1 MNIDYECINCLLNH
15 SSELMSKVNTN
26 SSDSPHNIFDNY
38 KEVILK
44 TFGDTTSTHTPYY
57 LVKTFYDSFYDVFG
71 ENDYFHT
78 EKADLNQLFL
88 EVYDDL
94 LDFCLSSKDPLY
106 TAFKLSLMG
115 ELFCHNSGNSFGEL
129 EIEIQNFFN
138 TKGEAIN
145 DLEKFKKELENARLL
160 LFIHNYA
167 GEIVFDKLF
176 IKVLKEL
183 YPNLIVH
190 SALKSRPVYKCA
202 TKKDA
207 DQIFLKEVSIPVESG
222 SKYLGTD
229 LSFVSPSFK
238 NIYNEADIVIA
249 KGQSNFESLVD
260 ENPKKSIYY
269 SFIVKCSKIAKY
281 LDVNK
286 EDLIFKRSWVMSGS

>member
-1 MNIDYECINCLLNH
+1 
-15 SSELMSKVNTN
+15 MSKVNTN
-26 SSDSPHNIFDNY
+26 SSDSFHNIFDDY
-38 KEVILK
+38 KKVILT
-44 TFGDTTSTHTPYY
+44 TFEDVTSAHTPYF

-71 ENDYFHT
+71 ENDYFRT
-78 EKADLNQLFL
+78 EKADLNQLFI

-94 LDFCLSSKDPLY
+94 LDFCFSSKDPLY

-129 EIEIQNFFN
+129 EIEIQNFYN
-138 TKGEAIN
+138 TKRVVIN
-145 DLEKFKKELENARLL
+145 DLEKFKKEIENARLL

-176 IKVLKEL
+176 IRVMKEL
-183 YPNLIVH
+183 NPNLIVH

-207 DQIFLKEVSIPVESG
+207 DQIFLKEVSIPFDSG
-222 SKYLGTD
+222 SEYLGTD

-249 KGQSNFESLVD
+249 KGQSNFESLAD
-260 ENPKKSIYY
+260 ENTKKLIYY
-269 SFIVKCSKIAKY
+269 SFVVKCSKIAKH

-286 EDLIFKRSWVMSGS
+286 EDLIFKRS

>member
-1 MNIDYECINCLLNH
+1 MNIDYECIDCLLNH
-15 SSELMSKVNTN
+15 SSELMSKVNTSFSN
-26 SSDSPHNIFDNY
+26 SSHNIFDNY
-38 KEVILK
+38 KKVILT
-44 TFGDTTSTHTPYY
+44 TFEDVTSAHTPYF

-71 ENDYFHT
+71 ENDYFRT
-78 EKADLNQLFL
+78 EKADLNQLFI

-94 LDFCLSSKDPLY
+94 LDFCFSSKDPLY

-129 EIEIQNFFN
+129 EIEIQNFYN
-138 TKGEAIN
+138 TKRVAIN
-145 DLEKFKKELENARLL
+145 DLEKFKKEIENARFL

-176 IKVLKEL
+176 IRVMKEL
-183 YPNLIVH
+183 NPNLIVH

-207 DQIFLKEVSIPVESG
+207 DQIFLKEVSIPFDSG
-222 SKYLGTD
+222 SEYLGTD

-269 SFIVKCSKIAKY
+269 SFVVKCSKMAKH

-286 EDLIFKRSWVMSGS
+286 EDLIFKQGWDRSSK

>member
-1 MNIDYECINCLLNH
+1 LQPII
-15 SSELMSKVNTN
+15 ELWIIKLFKKTN
-26 SSDSPHNIFDNY
+26 KFISI
-38 KEVILK
+38 
-44 TFGDTTSTHTPYY
+44 
-57 LVKTFYDSFYDVFG
+57 
-71 ENDYFHT
+71 
-78 EKADLNQLFL
+78 
-88 EVYDDL
+88 
-94 LDFCLSSKDPLY
+94 
-106 TAFKLSLMG
+106 
-115 ELFCHNSGNSFGEL
+115 SG
-129 EIEIQNFFN
+129 EIQNFFN

-286 EDLIFKRSWVMSGS
+286 EDLIFKRRWVMSGS

>member
-1 MNIDYECINCLLNH
+1 MNVDYECINCLLNH
-15 SSELMSKVNTN
+15 SSELMSKINAN
-26 SSDSPHNIFDNY
+26 SSNLSNNIFDNY
-38 KEVILK
+38 KKVILNAL
-44 TFGDTTSTHTPYY
+44 GDVTTSDTPYF
-57 LVKTFYDSFYDVFG
+57 LAKTFYDSFYDVFG

-94 LDFCLSSKDPLY
+94 LDFCFSSKDPLF

-115 ELFCHNSGNSFGEL
+115 ELFCHNSGNSFGEV

-138 TKGEAIN
+138 TKRVAIS
-145 DLEKFKKELENARLL
+145 DLEKFKKEIENARFL
-160 LFIHNYA
+160 LFLHNYA

-176 IKVLKEL
+176 IRILKEL
-183 YPNLIVH
+183 NPKLIVH
-190 SALKSRPVYKCA
+190 SALKSRPVYKYA

-207 DQIFLKEVSIPVESG
+207 DQIFLKEVSIPFESG

-238 NIYNEADIVIA
+238 NIYDEADIVIA

-260 ENPKKSIYY
+260 KNTKKSIYY
-269 SFIVKCSKIAKY
+269 SFVVKCSKIAKH

-286 EDLIFKRSWVMSGS
+286 DDLIFKRR

>member
-1 MNIDYECINCLLNH
+1 MNIDYECIDCLLNH
-15 SSELMSKVNTN
+15 SSELMSKVNTSFSN
-26 SSDSPHNIFDNY
+26 SSHNIFDNY
-38 KEVILK
+38 KKVILT
-44 TFGDTTSTHTPYY
+44 TFEDVTSAHTPYF

-71 ENDYFHT
+71 ENDYFRT
-78 EKADLNQLFL
+78 EKADLNQLFI

-94 LDFCLSSKDPLY
+94 LDFCFSSKDPLY

-129 EIEIQNFFN
+129 EIEIQNFYN
-138 TKGEAIN
+138 TKRVAIN
-145 DLEKFKKELENARLL
+145 DLEKFKKEIENARFL

-176 IKVLKEL
+176 IRVMKEL
-183 YPNLIVH
+183 NPNLIVH

-207 DQIFLKEVSIPVESG
+207 DQIFLKEVSIPFDSG
-222 SKYLGTD
+222 SEYLGTD

-249 KGQSNFESLVD
+249 KGQSNFESLAD
-260 ENPKKSIYY
+260 ENTKKLIYY
-269 SFIVKCSKIAKY
+269 SFVVKCSKIAKH

-286 EDLIFKRSWVMSGS
+286 EDLIFKRS

>member
-1 MNIDYECINCLLNH
+1 
-15 SSELMSKVNTN
+15 VN
-26 SSDSPHNIFDNY
+26 P
-38 KEVILK
+38 
-44 TFGDTTSTHTPYY
+44 THTPYY
-57 LVKTFYDSFYDVFG
+57 LVKTFYDAFFDIFG
-71 ENDYFHT
+71 ENDYFHS
-78 EKADLNQLFL
+78 EKADLNQLFI

-94 LDFCLSSKDPLY
+94 LDFCFSSKDPLY

-129 EIEIQNFFN
+129 EIEIQNFYN
-138 TKGEAIN
+138 TKRVAIN
-145 DLEKFKKELENARLL
+145 DLEKFKKEIENARLL

-176 IKVLKEL
+176 IRVMKEL
-183 YPNLIVH
+183 NPNLIVH

-207 DQIFLKEVSIPVESG
+207 DQIFLKEVSIPFDSG
-222 SKYLGTD
+222 SEYLGTD

-249 KGQSNFESLVD
+249 KGQSNFESLAD
-260 ENPKKSIYY
+260 ENTKKLIYY
-269 SFIVKCSKIAKY
+269 SFVVKCSKIAKH

-286 EDLIFKRSWVMSGS
+286 EDLIFKRS

>member
-1 MNIDYECINCLLNH
+1 
-15 SSELMSKVNTN
+15 MSKVNTN
-26 SSDSPHNIFDNY
+26 SSDSSHNIFDDY
-38 KEVILK
+38 KKVILT
-44 TFGDTTSTHTPYY
+44 TFEDVTSAHTPYF

-71 ENDYFHT
+71 ENDYFRT
-78 EKADLNQLFL
+78 EKADLNQLFI

-94 LDFCLSSKDPLY
+94 LDFCFSSKDPLY

-129 EIEIQNFFN
+129 EIEIQNFYN
-138 TKGEAIN
+138 TKRVVIN
-145 DLEKFKKELENARLL
+145 DLEKFKKEIENARLL

-176 IKVLKEL
+176 IRVMKEL
-183 YPNLIVH
+183 NPNLIVH

-207 DQIFLKEVSIPVESG
+207 DQIFLKEVSIPFDSG
-222 SKYLGTD
+222 SEYLGTD

-249 KGQSNFESLVD
+249 KGQSNFESLAD
-260 ENPKKSIYY
+260 ENTKKLIYY
-269 SFIVKCSKIAKY
+269 SFVVKCSKIAKH

-286 EDLIFKRSWVMSGS
+286 EDLIFKRS

>member
-15 SSELMSKVNTN
+15 SSELMDKINAN
-26 SSDSPHNIFDNY
+26 SSYSSNNIFDNY
-38 KEVILK
+38 KRVILK
-44 TFGDTTSTHTPYY
+44 TFGEVNPTHTPYY
-57 LVKTFYDSFYDVFG
+57 LVKTFYDAFFDIFG
-71 ENDYFHT
+71 ENDYFHS

-94 LDFCLSSKDPLY
+94 LDFCFSSKDPLY

-115 ELFCHNSGNSFGEL
+115 ELFCHNSENSFGEL
-129 EIEIQNFFN
+129 EIEIQNFYN
-138 TKGEAIN
+138 TKRVAIN
-145 DLEKFKKELENARLL
+145 DLEKFKKEIKNAHFL
-160 LFIHNYA
+160 LFLHNYA

-176 IKVLKEL
+176 IRVLKEL
-183 YPNLIVH
+183 NPNLIIH

-207 DQIFLKEVSIPVESG
+207 DQIFLKEVSIPFESG

-229 LSFVSPSFK
+229 LSFVSRSFK
-238 NIYNEADIVIA
+238 NIYDEADIVIA

-260 ENPKKSIYY
+260 ENTKKSIYY
-269 SFIVKCSKIAKY
+269 SFVVKCKKIAKN

-286 EDLIFKRSWVMSGS
+286 EDLIFKRS